1 MEKDELQKFRVVLK
15 NREQNDV
22 DSEDESDDGSTDEG
36 DNSDNSSIW
45 CEIDE
50 DISIK
55 LE

>member
-1 MEKDELQKFRVVLK
+1 MKK
-15 NREQNDV
+15 REQYDE
-22 DSEDESDDGSTDEG
+22 DSEDGSDDCSTDEG

-55 LE
+55 L

>member
-1 MEKDELQKFRVVLK
+1 LEKDELETFREVLK
-15 NREQNDV
+15 NREQYDE
-22 DSEDESDDGSTDEG
+22 DSEDGSDDCSTDEG

-55 LE
+55 L